1 MSNENK
7 IRFLYVQPGKYPEE
21 RVIEHTL
28 AAMQTLVGGDI
39 EAVYPWKDTQDQR
52 DILHQL
58 LSKEMRPSLLAL
70 CGGIAVADGELCWP
84 LPGHTYI
91 SCHFGEAD
99 AFGNTGHRGTDIPA
113 PEGTPILAAHSGTVL
128 VSGWND
134 SYGNQVLLDNGAG
147 LSTRYAHMT
156 ASAVTAGETV
166 TAGQVIGYVGS
177 TGDSTGNHLHF
188 EVMQDG
194 VRVNPMDMVSVR

>member
-1 MSNENK
+1 MLWCFFCFSC
-7 IRFLYVQPGKYPEE
+7 Y
-21 RVIEHTL
+21 
-28 AAMQTLVGGDI
+28 
-39 EAVYPWKDTQDQR
+39 
-52 DILHQL
+52 
-58 LSKEMRPSLLAL
+58 LLAL
-70 CGGIAVADGELCWP
+70 CGGVGGVIGGGSTLQWP

-91 SCHFGEAD
+91 SCRFGEVD
-99 AFGNTGHRGTDIPA
+99 AFGNAGHRGTDIPA

-134 SYGNQVLLDNGAG
+134 SYGNQVMLDNGAG

-156 ASAVTAGETV
+156 ATAVTAGETV

-188 EVMQDG
+188 EVMQNG
-194 VRVNPMDMVSVR
+194 VRIDPLEAVNVGRFI